1 MKFNG
6 IIVLIYGILVLLG
19 GTIGYLTKGSLAS
32 LFSGAAC
39 GALLIASA
47 LGIFRT
53 SVIAFFTALGTS
65 GALGIFFAVRYYVTG
80 SMMPAG
86 GMAILSSTV
95 FLLLLT
101 AKSPRTFGRR
111 PKS

>member
-6 IIVLIYGILVLLG
+6 AVVLIYGILVLLG
-19 GTIGYLTKGSLAS
+19 GLIGYLAKGSLAS
-32 LFSGAAC
+32 LFSGSLC

-53 SVIAFFTALGTS
+53 SVLAFFTALGIS
-65 GALGIFFAVRYYVTG
+65 SILGIFFAIRYYVTG
-80 SMMPAG
+80 SIVPAG
-86 GMAILSSTV
+86 GMALLSLIV

-101 AKSPRTFGRR
+101 AKSPRALRR
-111 PKS
+111 

>member
-6 IIVLIYGILVLLG
+6 TVVLLYGILVLLG
-19 GTIGYLTKGSLAS
+19 GLIGYLTKGSLAS
-32 LFSGAAC
+32 LFAGSIC

-53 SVIAFFTALGTS
+53 SVLAFFIALGIS
-65 GALGIFFAVRYYVTG
+65 AALGIFFAIRYYITV
-80 SMMPAG
+80 SIFPAG
-86 GMAILSSTV
+86 GMALLSLIV

-101 AKSPRTFGRR
+101 AKSPRTLRR
-111 PKS
+111 